1 MKSNNNFNKF
11 TVESWLLAIA
21 CLVLLSMGL
30 KAILDVDRNF
40 DTWVYHF
47 PFAAKL
53 WGMIPP
59 DGFVFDGYFES
70 RYHGFGVLGEYLQ
83 GFFWFM
89 TGRPE
94 SANLVGYFSLI
105 LYILF
110 LKRYFKVPFY
120 LSTIGLLALCG
131 S

>member
-1 MKSNNNFNKF
+1 
-11 TVESWLLAIA
+11 
-21 CLVLLSMGL
+21 
-30 KAILDVDRNF
+30 
-40 DTWVYHF
+40 
-47 PFAAKL
+47 
-53 WGMIPP
+53 MIPP

-120 LSTIGLLALCG
+120 LSTIGLLQSREGWKCKATERGYENRGYRKSQKRHLEKIAELKVQLDEAKQTDMLKKKQFPQPPLLK
-131 S
+131 